1 MEKIVKQSVGID
13 CSKDLLDV
21 CFGQQTHQWQII
33 HKATAQFKNNKKGF
47 NQLLRWS
54 TKLSASS
61 VPVNFVIEATGVY
74 HEQVTH
80 HLFDARKKV
89 SVILPNRA
97 RHFAQTLT
105 VRTVNDKESSKMLST
120 LGLEKQLDA
129 WQKPELVFALLKQL
143 TREREQ
149 LKDESTRCKN
159 QLHAEK
165 HSAFSVKSS
174 IQRIGKRIT
183 MLEKQCAEIEDEIK
197 QTISKHPAMAKKIE
211 RISAIEGVGL
221 LTAVTIVAEAN
232 GFNLFRNSKQLVSYA
247 GYDVVTKDS
256 GTSVHGKPHV
266 SGKGNKHIRRAL
278 HFPALTN
285 VKYNQHHQNL
295 YLRIE
300 GKSGIKMKG
309 YTAIQRK
316 LLVLIYTL
324 WKKDEAYDPHYHE
337 RKTNE
342 AVSEKNEKKSTEV
355 DVDKKPSGRK
365 KVEQPIGVALHE
377 LDLVRSVCSKARN

>member
-1 MEKIVKQSVGID
+1 MEKIVKQCVGID
-13 CSKDLLDV
+13 CSKDVLDV
-21 CFGQQTHQWQII
+21 CFGQQTQQWQII
-33 HKATAQFKNNKKGF
+33 HKATTEFKNNKKGF

-54 TKLSASS
+54 SKLSAQN

-80 HLFDARKKV
+80 HLFNARKKV

-120 LGLEKQLDA
+120 LGLEKRLDA
-129 WQKPELVFALLKQL
+129 WQKPEPVFALLKQI

-149 LKDESTRCKN
+149 LKDESTKCKN
-159 QLHAEK
+159 QLHAEE
-165 HSAFSVKSS
+165 HGAFPVKSS
-174 IQRIGKRIT
+174 VQRIGKRIA
-183 MLEKQCAEIEDEIK
+183 MLEKQCAEIEAEIK
-197 QTISKHPAMAKKIE
+197 QIISEHPAMAEKIE

-221 LTAVTIVAEAN
+221 MTVVTIVAEAN

-256 GTSVHGKPHV
+256 GTSVHGKPHM

-285 VKYNQHHQNL
+285 VKYNQHHRNL
-295 YLRIE
+295 YSRIE

-324 WKKDEAYDPHYHE
+324 WKKDQAYDPHYNE

-342 AVSEKNEKKSTEV
+342 KKITEG
-355 DVDKKPSGRK
+355 DKKPSGRK

-377 LDLVRSVCSKARN
+377 LDLVRSACSKARTKLVL

>member
-1 MEKIVKQSVGID
+1 MEKIVKQCVGID
-13 CSKDLLDV
+13 CSKDVLDL
-21 CFGQQTHQWQII
+21 CFGQQSQQWQII
-33 HKATAQFKNNKKGF
+33 HKATTQFKNNKKGF

-54 TKLSASS
+54 TKLSAPS

-80 HLFDARKKV
+80 HLFNAQKKV
-89 SVILPNRA
+89 SVVLPNRS
-97 RHFAQTLT
+97 RHFAQTLS

-129 WQKPELVFALLKQL
+129 WQKPEPVFALLKQL

-149 LKDESTRCKN
+149 LKEESTKCNN

-165 HSAFSVKSS
+165 HSAFPVKSS
-174 IQRIGKRIT
+174 IQRISKRIA
-183 MLEKQCAEIEDEIK
+183 MLEKQCVEIEDEIK
-197 QTISKHPAMAKKIE
+197 QTVSEHPAMAKKIE
-211 RISAIEGVGL
+211 RVSAIEGIGL
-221 LTAVTIVAEAN
+221 MTVVTIVAEAN

-285 VKYNQHHQNL
+285 VKYNQHHKNL
-295 YLRIE
+295 YSRIE

-324 WKKDEAYDPHYHE
+324 WKKDQAYDPHYNE

-342 AVSEKNEKKSTEV
+342 ANDKKSS
-355 DVDKKPSGRK
+355 DHK

-377 LDLVRSVCSKARN
+377 LDLVRSACSKARN